1 MKGML
6 SLLWIITLIALV
18 AFFVL
23 LIIFVIDKV
32 KQRDSSV
39 SGRVLITTLVMSL
52 IFLVTSC
59 GANVGAMT
67 AQSASSNV
75 EKADNLAST
84 SDDDD
89 STASHDSE
97 IEVDVEPDDDRHII
111 TEVSPNIS
119 NNEPIAYRTDITYEQ
134 IAHAPADFAGEKMQ
148 FSGKVVKIV
157 PTDGD
162 DKVRLAVND
171 NPNNLLVVDVDQ
183 DLLNGSN
190 LSEGQ
195 QVTFSGVI
203 EGIET
208 YQTDQG
214 NKVTAP
220 SMDAKIINYQTQ
232 TSN

>member
-1 MKGML
+1 MRGML

-32 KQRDSSV
+32 KQRDSTV

-52 IFLVTSC
+52 ILLVTSC
-59 GANVGAMT
+59 GADVGAET
-67 AQSASSNV
+67 ARGLSSNV
-75 EKADNLAST
+75 AKPDNLAIT
-84 SDDDD
+84 SDDD
-89 STASHDSE
+89 STTNQDSE
-97 IEVDVEPDDDRHII
+97 IDVDVEPDDNIHTI

-119 NNEPIAYRTDITYEQ
+119 NNEPIAYHTDITYEQ
-134 IAHAPADFAGEKMQ
+134 VTHAPAEFAGEKMQ

-171 NPNNLLVVDVDQ
+171 NPNNLLIVDVDQ
-183 DLLNGSN
+183 DLLSGSN
-190 LSEGQ
+190 LLEGQ

-214 NKVTAP
+214 DKVTAP
-220 SMDAKIINYQTQ
+220 SMDAKIINYQA
-232 TSN
+232 SI